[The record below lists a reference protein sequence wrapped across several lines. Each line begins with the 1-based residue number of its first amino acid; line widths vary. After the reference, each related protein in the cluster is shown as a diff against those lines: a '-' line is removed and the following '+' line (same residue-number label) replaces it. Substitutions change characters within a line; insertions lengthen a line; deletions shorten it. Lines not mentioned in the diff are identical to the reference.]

1 MPTFAA
7 FLVKSKSMKLYHI
20 ARPLVTFTFKIYFKK
35 IYHIGSENIPT
46 DKPVILSINH
56 PTAFFEPTIMACTF
70 PEHDFYFITRGD
82 VFQKDFF
89 RRVCESLLMIP
100 IYRFKDGFDNLRK
113 NEASMNIITEL
124 LGEGKKIQIF
134 SEGGTETIKRL
145 RPLQKGMARMAFDA
159 YKKHGDQDLQI
170 VPVGFTYSDPH
181 HPRREVML
189 KIGAAIPLSNYY
201 DLYAQS
207 PAKAIN
213 QVTADVQKAMRPCLV
228 HVERDEDLVLSEQL
242 SKLYRH
248 SFPQTIFPI
257 VQRSERRLL
266 AHQEIADNLSQLND
280 NQRLE
285 LGKKTASY
293 FSKLEKEHLN
303 DLAVAQPWHASF
315 KNLLVLIIGFIP
327 FVIGW
332 FGHGLP
338 NLYAKKVRDTKVKY
352 LEFEGPVRAAVSTGA
367 MVIQYVILFVL
378 AIIINNWAFW
388 AFLFILPFLG
398 FYSLIYVDLLRNFT
412 YCQRLKRLN
421 TEGVLALRSE
431 RETILKMVR

>member
-1 MPTFAA
+1 
-7 FLVKSKSMKLYHI
+7 MKLYHFV
-20 ARPLVTFTFKIYFKK
+20 RPLVTFAYKIYFKK
-35 IYHIGSENIPT
+35 LYHFGGENIPK

-56 PTAFFEPTIMACTF
+56 PTAFFEPTVMACTF

-82 VFQKDFF
+82 VFQKPFF

-113 NEASMNIITEL
+113 NEASMSLITDL

-181 HPRREVML
+181 HPRREVMI
-189 KIGAAIPLSNYY
+189 KIGAPIPLRNYY
-201 DLYAQS
+201 ELYAQNT
-207 PAKAIN
+207 AKAIN
-213 QVTADVQKAMRPCLV
+213 QVTADVQKAMQPCLV

-242 SKLYRH
+242 FKLYRN
-248 SFPQTIFPI
+248 SFPQTVFPAI
-257 VQRSERRLL
+257 QRSERRLL
-266 AHQEIADNLSQLND
+266 AHQEIADNLAQLNE

-285 LGKKTASY
+285 LGRKSESY
-293 FSKLEKEHLN
+293 FSKLDKLGLK
-303 DLAVAQPWHASF
+303 DIAVAQPWHGSF
-315 KNLLVLIIGFIP
+315 KNLIVLIIGFIP

-338 NLYAKKVRDTKVKY
+338 NLYGKKVRDEKVKY
-352 LEFEGPVRAAVSTGA
+352 LEFQGPVRVAVSSGA
-367 MVIQYVILFVL
+367 MLIQYIILLIV
-378 AIIINNWAFW
+378 AIFINHWAFW
-388 AFLFILPFLG
+388 AFLFLLPFLG
-398 FYSLIYVDLLRNFT
+398 FYSLIYVELLKNYT
-412 YCQRLKRLN
+412 ECQRLNRQN
-421 TEGVLALRSE
+421 TEGSSELRAE
-431 RETILKMVR
+431 RENILKMVR

>member
-20 ARPLVTFTFKIYFKK
+20 VRPLVTFAFKIYFKK
-35 IYHIGSENIPT
+35 IYHIGSENIPK

-82 VFQKDFF
+82 VFEKDFF

-113 NEASMNIITEL
+113 NEASMNVITAL

-159 YKKHGDQDLQI
+159 YKKHGHQDLQI
-170 VPVGFTYSDPH
+170 VPVGLTYSDPH

-189 KIGAAIPLSNYY
+189 KIGTAIPLSNYY

-207 PAKAIN
+207 SAKAIN

-242 SKLYRH
+242 FKLYRNT
-248 SFPQTIFPI
+248 FPQTVFPI

-266 AHQEIADNLSQLND
+266 AHQEMADNL
-280 NQRLE
+280 
-285 LGKKTASY
+285 
-293 FSKLEKEHLN
+293 
-303 DLAVAQPWHASF
+303 
-315 KNLLVLIIGFIP
+315 
-327 FVIGW
+327 
-332 FGHGLP
+332 
-338 NLYAKKVRDTKVKY
+338 
-352 LEFEGPVRAAVSTGA
+352 
-367 MVIQYVILFVL
+367 
-378 AIIINNWAFW
+378 
-388 AFLFILPFLG
+388 
-398 FYSLIYVDLLRNFT
+398 
-412 YCQRLKRLN
+412 
-421 TEGVLALRSE
+421 
-431 RETILKMVR
+431 

>member
-1 MPTFAA
+1 
-7 FLVKSKSMKLYHI
+7 MKLYHI
-20 ARPLVTFTFKIYFKK
+20 VRPLVTFAFKIYFKK
-35 IYHIGSENIPT
+35 IYHIGGENIPT
-46 DKPVILSINH
+46 GKPVILSINH

-82 VFQKDFF
+82 VFQKDLF
-89 RRVCESLLMIP
+89 RRICESLLMIP

-113 NEASMNIITEL
+113 NEASMNFITEL

-181 HPRREVML
+181 HPRREVMI

-201 DLYAQS
+201 ELYAQT

-213 QVTADVQKAMRPCLV
+213 QVTADVQKAMLPCLV
-228 HVERDEDLVLSEQL
+228 HVERDEDLILSEQL
-242 SKLYRH
+242 FKLYRH
-248 SFPQTIFPI
+248 SFPHTIFPI

-266 AHQEIADNLSQLND
+266 AHQEIADNLLQLND
-280 NQRLE
+280 NQRIE
-285 LGKKTASY
+285 LGEKMNAY
-293 FSKLEKEHLN
+293 FSKLDKQHLN
-303 DLAVAQPWHASF
+303 DLAVAQPWHANF
-315 KNLLVLIIGFIP
+315 KNLIVLILGFIP

-332 FGHGLP
+332 FGHALP
-338 NLYAKKVRDTKVKY
+338 NIYGKKIRDTQVKY
-352 LEFEGPVRAAVSTGA
+352 LEFEGPVRAGVAMGA
-367 MVIQYVILFVL
+367 MVIQYLILFVA
-378 AIIINNWAFW
+378 AIIINHWAFW
-388 AFLFILPFLG
+388 AFFFMLPFLG
-398 FYSLIYVDLLRNFT
+398 FYSLIYVDLLRN
-412 YCQRLKRLN
+412 YVHCQRLKRLN
-421 TEGVLALRSE
+421 TEGVLALRTE

>member
-1 MPTFAA
+1 MPTFEP
-7 FLVKSKSMKLYHI
+7 FLEKSKSMKFYHI
-20 ARPLVTFTFKIYFKK
+20 ARPLVTLTFKIYFKK
-35 IYHIGSENIPT
+35 IYHIGGENIPK

-82 VFQKDFF
+82 VFRKDFF

-113 NEASMNIITEL
+113 NETSMNIITDL

-145 RPLQKGMARMAFDA
+145 RPLQKGLARMAFDA
-159 YKKHGDQDLQI
+159 YKKHGHQDLQI
-170 VPVGFTYSDPH
+170 VPVGFTYGDPH
-181 HPRREVML
+181 HPRNEVMV
-189 KIGAAIPLSNYY
+189 KIGEAIPLSNYY
-201 DLYAQS
+201 DLYAQN
-207 PAKAIN
+207 PAKAVN

-228 HVERDEDLVLSEQL
+228 HIERDEDLAVSEQL
-242 SKLYRH
+242 FTLYRN
-248 SFPQTIFPI
+248 SFPQAVFPI

-266 AHQEIADNLSQLND
+266 AHQEMADNLAQLND

-285 LGKKTASY
+285 LEEKTTSY
-293 FSKLEKEHLN
+293 FSKLEKEGLK
-303 DLAVAQPWHASF
+303 DLAVAQPHHANF

-327 FVIGW
+327 FVVGW
-332 FGHGLP
+332 FCHGLP
-338 NLYAKKVRDTKVKY
+338 NMYAKKVRDTKVKY
-352 LEFEGPVRAAVSTGA
+352 LEFRGPVRAGVSAGA
-367 MVIQYVILFVL
+367 MVIQYLILFVL
-378 AIIINNWAFW
+378 AIIISNWAFW
-388 AFLFILPFLG
+388 TFLFILPFLG
-398 FYSLIYVDLLRNFT
+398 FYSVIYVDLLRNYT

-421 TEGVLALRSE
+421 TEGVMALRSA